1 MVSDLIIESKKKN
14 GVQVIK
20 IIGTLNGLGAYE
32 LLNFIENEIGESTE
46 FLLDFKDVK
55 RINQFA
61 LHILADALKSPW
73 YKGQEIKFSGLT
85 AKEATILRSQ
95 GIKIS
100 IGKNCLHI
108 LKKEFHPRQRLKL
121 LISNIDNS
129 HFI

>member
-14 GVQVIK
+14 GVLVIK
-20 IIGTLNGLGAYE
+20 VMGTLNGAGAYE
-32 LLNFIENEIGESTE
+32 LVNIIENEIDGSTE

-55 RINQFA
+55 HINHFA
-61 LHILADALKSPW
+61 LHILADALKSPE
-73 YKGQEIKFSGLT
+73 YKGQEIQFSGFT

-108 LKKEFHPRQRLKL
+108 LKKGFHPRRKVD
-121 LISNIDNS
+121 IIDK
-129 HFI
+129 